1 VKNNSSKLILI
12 VVGTILLPIV
22 LYVIFEISSIS
33 EGEEMIDKVYTEQL
47 DAIIFSVN
55 QYSTD
60 NMEGVLSKI
69 GNHLDSTLQ
78 LKGDPTFLYFS
89 NFKLLF
95 FQDENSQKS
104 NYFLVEQINISETEI
119 IELQD
124 SLFNEADMQKSR
136 KQLLRYLDGGYRK
149 IEPKGTIVIGGEKLQ
164 VVHAVLQ
171 IEERKIYFTGLLSIN
186 GFANDVLAPRL
197 QQIAQEDLVIS
208 LTALSDGE
216 ILYQTDTLDKTTIF
230 KKRMWLFPDMEV
242 GITSKKQTVK
252 ELVDERMT
260 KNLVAA
266 GILITLL
273 ISGFILI
280 IRNFKREMILV
291 QTKSDFVSN
300 VSHELRTP
308 LSLISMFAETLYLDR
323 VKSQEKRKEYEEI
336 ILKETNR
343 LTNIVNKILN
353 FSQIEA
359 NKRTYHPTVIDP
371 NEVLKELLHD
381 YSFHIQN
388 NGFTFSQ
395 SLEDQLPK
403 TLLDKEALYEA
414 LVNLTDN
421 AIKYSEDKKHLNFL
435 TGHRDDKVF
444 VEVTDQGIGIKPDK
458 IHQIFDKFY
467 RVTDGNVQT
476 TRGAGLGLA
485 LVHHIV
491 EAHEG
496 DIEVESKIGEGSTF
510 RLVFKAIEDVENTH
524 S

>member
-1 VKNNSSKLILI
+1 MKNNSSRLILI
-12 VVGTILLPIV
+12 IVGTILLPIV

-60 NMEGVLSKI
+60 NMEGILNKTSS
-69 GNHLDSTLQ
+69 HLDSNLQ
-78 LKGDPTFLYFS
+78 LKGDPTFLLFS

-95 FQDENSQKS
+95 FHDASSTKS
-104 NYFLVEQINISETEI
+104 SFHLVKEFPISDSSI
-119 IELQD
+119 RELQD
-124 SLFNEADMQKSR
+124 SLFNDPVMLKSR

-149 IEPKGTIVIGGEKLQ
+149 IEPIGTIVINGEKLQ

-171 IEERKIYFTGLLSIN
+171 VDERKIYFTGLLSIN
-186 GFANDVLAPRL
+186 GFANDILAPRL

-208 LTALSDGE
+208 LTSLNDGE
-216 ILYQTDTLDKTTIF
+216 TIYQTDTLSKTTLF
-230 KKRMWLFPDMEV
+230 KKCMWLFPELEV

-252 ELVDERMT
+252 ELAKERMT
-260 KNLVAA
+260 RNLLAA
-266 GILITLL
+266 GLLISLL
-273 ISGFILI
+273 ISGFFLI

-359 NKRTYHPTVIDP
+359 NKRTYHPTIIDL

-395 SLEDQLPK
+395 SLDNHLPK
-403 TLLDKEALYEA
+403 TLLDKDALYEA

-444 VEVTDQGIGIKPDK
+444 VEVTDQGIGIKSDK

-467 RVTDGNVQT
+467 RVTDGNVQN
-476 TRGAGLGLA
+476 TRGAGLGLS

-491 EAHEG
+491 EAHGG
-496 DIEVESKIGEGSTF
+496 DIEVESKISEGSTF